1 MVARVGNPRP
11 GVKVAEVPLVDLH
24 PLHPV
29 PRPGTPPNHI
39 QDLANKIQANGYDLT
54 QPIPVARMPDG
65 RLVQM
70 GGHHRAEAM
79 RQLGEPTIPARV
91 VDWDSID
98 PGVQSMYRQV
108 FPNFP
113 WDDFIQ

>member
-1 MVARVGNPRP
+1 MTVT
-11 GVKVAEVPLVDLH
+11 EVPLADLH

-39 QDLANKIQANGYDLT
+39 PDLATAIQTSGYDLA

-65 RLVQM
+65 RLVTM

-79 RQLGEPTIPARV
+79 RRLGETTIPARV
-91 VDWDSID
+91 VDWDAISA
-98 PGVQSMYRQV
+98 GAQSLYRQT

-113 WDDFIQ
+113 WGDFSA